1 MEPSQNQSKVD
12 ESMGIIVEKNPSKS
26 RLAELGITSW
36 PKWACAAGKYKLR
49 YDAEETCYLV
59 KGKVRAYPKRKG
71 GQSTES
77 TTSYVEFGAGDL
89 VTFPQGLSCT
99 WDVSLAVDKFY
110 TFHPSSSSPPHP

>member
-1 MEPSQNQSKVD
+1 MYFFGGN
-12 ESMGIIVEKNPSKS
+12 
-26 RLAELGITSW
+26 R
-36 PKWACAAGKYKLR
+36 WACAAGKYKLR

>member
-49 YDAEETCYLV
+49 YDAQETCYLV
-59 KGKVRAYPKRKG
+59 KGKVRAYPKRN
-71 GQSTES
+71 ES

-110 TFHPSSSSPPHP
+110 TFHPPSSPPRP